1 MEDNRLGSLWKILER
16 EPDLMIKYCKLIR
29 EQEKRR
35 IENISPEKG
44 RIVGNFFYLPHSSVI
59 KNDKT
64 SAN

>member
-16 EPDLMIKYCKLIR
+16 EPDLIFKYCKLIS
-29 EQEKRR
+29 EQGEMG